1 MTDDVVIAGIGQ
13 IPVGE
18 HWNTSLRSHAVQ
30 AILAARREVPDL
42 EPEALIV
49 GNMLASVISHQ
60 ANLGSLICDWA
71 NLLGI
76 EAPTVEASGASG
88 GAALRLGY
96 LAVTSG
102 MSNVALVVGVE
113 KVTDAVSGELDPALT
128 QMMDGDY
135 EAMPGLTP
143 TGQAALI
150 MQRYMHT
157 YHLPAGAFAGFSIN
171 AHANAVHN
179 PNAMFRKAISRARYD
194 EAEMISDPVNM
205 MDVAPAA
212 DGAAAVILTRSD
224 LLPKNYPYPVVHI
237 TGSSNVIDSL
247 ALHDRPDPMLFQ
259 AINLSAGRAYTQA
272 GITPADVDLFE
283 LDDAYSV
290 YAALA
295 LEGAGFAEPGKGWE
309 LAQDGSIIPRGKI
322 PICTMGGSKSR
333 GNPIGAVGVYQ
344 AVEAVLQLRGQAG
357 SSQVPGAKIAMLQN
371 WGGPASTV
379 VTHILDSN

>member
-1 MTDDVVIAGIGQ
+1 M
-13 IPVGE
+13 
-18 HWNTSLRSHAVQ
+18 
-30 AILAARREVPDL
+30 
-42 EPEALIV
+42 
-49 GNMLASVISHQ
+49 
-60 ANLGSLICDWA
+60 ICDWA

-96 LAVTSG
+96 LAVASG

-157 YHLPAGAFAGFSIN
+157 YHVPAGAFAGFSIN

-212 DGAAAVILTRSD
+212 DGAAAVILTRCD
-224 LLPKNYPYPVVHI
+224 LLAEEL
-237 TGSSNVIDSL
+237 SL
-247 ALHDRPDPMLFQ
+247 PGCAHHRLEQRHRF
-259 AINLSAGRAYTQA
+259 AG
-272 GITPADVDLFE
+272 
-283 LDDAYSV
+283 
-290 YAALA
+290 AA
-295 LEGAGFAEPGKGWE
+295 
-309 LAQDGSIIPRGKI
+309 
-322 PICTMGGSKSR
+322 
-333 GNPIGAVGVYQ
+333 
-344 AVEAVLQLRGQAG
+344 
-357 SSQVPGAKIAMLQN
+357 
-371 WGGPASTV
+371 
-379 VTHILDSN
+379 

>member
-18 HWNTSLRSHAVQ
+18 HWETSLRSHAVQ

-49 GNMLASVISHQ
+49 GNMMASVISHQ
-60 ANLGSLICDWA
+60 ANLGALIADWA
-71 NLLGI
+71 NLLGV

-88 GAALRLGY
+88 GAALHLGY
-96 LAVTSG
+96 LAIASG

-143 TGQAALI
+143 TGQAALV
-150 MQRYMHT
+150 MKRYMHE
-157 YHLPAGAFAGFSIN
+157 YDVPGGAFAGFSLN
-171 AHANAVHN
+171 AHGNAVHN
-179 PNAMFRKAISRARYD
+179 PKAMFRKAISRARYD
-194 EAEMISDPVNM
+194 DAEMISDPVNM

-212 DGAAAVILTRSD
+212 DGAAAVLLTRSD
-224 LLPKNYPYPVVHI
+224 LLPKNYPFPVVRI
-237 TGSSNVIDSL
+237 IGSNIVTDSL
-247 ALHDRPDPMLFQ
+247 ALHDRPDQMNFE
-259 AINLSAGRAYTQA
+259 AVNLSAARAYSQA
-272 GITPADVDLFE
+272 GISPDDVDLFE

-290 YAALA
+290 FAALA
-295 LEGAGFAEPGKGWE
+295 LEGAGFAKRGKGWE
-309 LAQDGSIIPRGKI
+309 LAQDGSIITRGRI
-322 PICTMGGSKSR
+322 PVCTMGGSKAR

-344 AVEAVLQLRGQAG
+344 AVEAVMQLRGQAG
-357 SSQVPGAKIAMLQN
+357 GCQVPDAKIAMLQN

-379 VTHILDSN
+379 VTHILERE

>member
-18 HWNTSLRSHAVQ
+18 HWGTSLRSHATQ
-30 AILAARREVPDL
+30 AILAARKEVPDL
-42 EPEALIV
+42 EPESLIV
-49 GNMLASVISHQ
+49 ANMMASVISHQ
-60 ANLGSLICDWA
+60 ANLGALIADWA

-76 EAPTVEASGASG
+76 EGPTVEASGASG
-88 GAALRLGY
+88 GAALRMGY
-96 LAVTSG
+96 LAIASG
-102 MSNVALVVGVE
+102 MTNVALVVGVE
-113 KVTDAVSGELDPALT
+113 KITDAISGELDPAMT
-128 QMMDGDY
+128 QMLDGDY

-143 TGQAALI
+143 TGQAALV

-157 YHLPAGAFAGFSIN
+157 YHVPQGAFAGFSIN

-179 PNAMFRKAISRARYD
+179 PNAMFRKSISREQYD
-194 EAEMISDPVNM
+194 DADMISEPVSR

-224 LLPKNYPYPVVHI
+224 LLPKNYPFPVIRI

-259 AINLSAGRAYTQA
+259 AVNLSVGRACAQA
-272 GITPADVDLFE
+272 GITPGEVDIFE

-295 LEGAGFAEPGKGWE
+295 LEGAGFAAPGKGWE
-309 LAQDGSIIPRGKI
+309 LATDGSIIPRGKI
-322 PICTMGGSKSR
+322 PVSTMGGSKAR
-333 GNPIGAVGVYQ
+333 GNPVGAVGVYQ
-344 AVEAVLQLRGQAG
+344 AVEAVLQLRGKAG
-357 SSQVPGAKIAMLQN
+357 GSQVPNAKIAMLQN

-379 VTHILDSN
+379 VTHVLERE